1 MISKQPQNQSPATI
15 VKTLSIIHMALAAG
29 QILFAAVTFII
40 PKSQEKGAANDMLI
54 YIAPV
59 LAITCFIAGHFLF
72 LKLLSNIRRDTP
84 LKAKLIA
91 YQSATII
98 RLALLQGP
106 SLFSI
111 IGFLLTGKLIF
122 LAIVGAL
129 VAYFIYV
136 RPSRQKIEDD
146 LNLDYEEKAELDG
159 TDKVY

>member
-1 MISKQPQNQSPATI
+1 MISKQPQNQSPTAI
-15 VKTLSIIHMALAAG
+15 VKTLNIIHMALAAG

-40 PKSQEKGAANDMLI
+40 PKNPVKGPGNDTLI

-59 LAITCFIAGHFLF
+59 LAITCFIAGHILF
-72 LKLLSNIRRDTP
+72 LKLLSNIRKDTL

-91 YQSATII
+91 YQAATII
-98 RLALLQGP
+98 RLALLEGP

-122 LAIVGAL
+122 LVIAGAL
-129 VAYFIYV
+129 VAYFIYL